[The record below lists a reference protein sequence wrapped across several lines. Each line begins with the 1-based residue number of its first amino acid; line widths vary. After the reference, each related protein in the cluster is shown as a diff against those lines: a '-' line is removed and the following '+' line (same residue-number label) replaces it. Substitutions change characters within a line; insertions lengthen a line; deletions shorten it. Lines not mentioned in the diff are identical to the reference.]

1 MALLKKK
8 HSDTSS
14 EEKKQSSR
22 DRGAKKRF
30 LSKREGAVLLRP
42 VVTEKSAAM
51 GTEKAVFFIP
61 ISANKIEV
69 ANAIEGVYGVRP
81 VSINTVRIAGKFKRN
96 KFARSLGKRS
106 DMKKA
111 IVTLPQGAHIDVF
124 ENV

>member
-8 HSDTSS
+8 HSDAQS
-14 EEKKQSSR
+14 EEKKQPSR
-22 DRGAKKRF
+22 ERGAKKRL

-51 GTEKAVFFIP
+51 GASKVMFFIP

-69 ANAIEGVYGVRP
+69 ANAIEGGVRP
-81 VSINTVRIAGKFKRN
+81 VSINTVRIAGKFKKN
-96 KFARSLGKRS
+96 KFARSLGRRS